1 MLAAEPGLAE
11 AEEAASKPP
20 IPLERWAVPAL
31 ALILVAAIALALLAR
46 PGASLLPFPW
56 QDGQRTTLERQ
67 LRQSLFLKIDRAA
80 KVYFLVMAHYP
91 DSLDDLVDF
100 GLLSPA
106 DLDDPAGY
114 RLAYSTDEVGYRI
127 DALNPRATAGGTDRG
142 AAEGLS
148 TTESITGDFLLDP
161 QWLRVAA
168 TEEAPLV
175 LLD

>member
-1 MLAAEPGLAE
+1 MEIP
-11 AEEAASKPP
+11 EAAPAPP
-20 IPLERWAVPAL
+20 VALERIVVPL
-31 ALILVAAIALALLAR
+31 LAIALVVAITVVLLAR
-46 PGASLLPFPW
+46 PGASLLPYPW
-56 QDGQRTTLERQ
+56 QDNQRTTLERQ